1 MRYVANEKY
10 WKYNKV
16 VCIEEVCIGR
26 YVLLSG
32 GMHMEPKW
40 LSWAKQLQSIA
51 QAGLTYSKDKYDI
64 ERFQQIR
71 NIAVEI
77 MNEYTGISNEKI
89 KELFCNEIGYQTP
102 KVDIRGAVFKDG
114 KILLVKESTDGYWS
128 LPGGWA
134 EVNLSVKE
142 NVVKELR
149 EEAGLNV
156 VPRRLIAVLDR
167 NKHNRPISPYGI
179 YKIFVLCDL
188 IDGAFEENIE
198 TVESGFFS
206 LEDLP
211 PLSLT
216 RVTKEQIAMCFEA
229 MANDNFAAIF
239 D

>member
-1 MRYVANEKY
+1 
-10 WKYNKV
+10 
-16 VCIEEVCIGR
+16 
-26 YVLLSG
+26 
-32 GMHMEPKW
+32 METKW
-40 LSWAKQLQSIA
+40 LSWAKRLQSIA

-71 NIAVEI
+71 DISIEI
-77 MNEYTGISNEKI
+77 LNEYTEISNEKI
-89 KELFCNEIGYQTP
+89 KDLFCNETGYQTP

-114 KILLVKESTDGYWS
+114 KILLVKESIDGRWS

-142 NVVKELR
+142 NVIKELR
-149 EEAGLNV
+149 EETGLNV
-156 VPRRLIAVLDR
+156 VPKRLIAVLDR
-167 NKHNRPISPYGI
+167 NKHNHPITPYGI
-179 YKIFVLCDL
+179 YKIFVLCEL
-188 IDGAFEENIE
+188 IGGVFKKNIE

-211 PLSLT
+211 PLSLG

-229 MANDNFAAIF
+229 KYNDNFTAIF